1 MTIKLKLKNKT
12 SEELYN
18 IFKILSTSI
27 TVEFTDIKGTKRI
40 FKHRDVEYWYC
51 EELR

>member
-1 MTIKLKLKNKT
+1 MKVILKLKNKE
-12 SEELYN
+12 SETLHN

-27 TVEFTDIKGTKRI
+27 TVEFTDIKGNKRI

-51 EELR
+51 EE

>member
-1 MTIKLKLKNKT
+1 MTIKIKVKNKE
-12 SEELYN
+12 SETLHN

-27 TVEFTDIKGTKRI
+27 TVEFTDIKGNKRI
-40 FKHRDVEYWYC
+40 FKHRDIEYWYC